1 MQKEFKF
8 NDITDYIF
16 YLSELIVDL
25 LQKTN
30 RLKNYKDEI
39 QQIIS
44 LYPDEKFIQSEL
56 YETISDKVNRLFQ
69 YLFNLL
75 GDESKKAVSYR
86 KYRKILYK
94 NKNSL
99 GIVLNELS
107 QNELEILAELN
118 TDRNW
123 GLHIP
128 ESLYIQKKELF
139 KMDNNFTNKY
149 NTTIPIPFYEYYEI
163 QFLNELNR
171 EIQEV
176 LTASMTILERMKSDY
191 SALIGKEVK
200 IEYEINKV
208 KQYWFMNAVKN
219 SLNAQKGK
227 A

>member
-30 RLKNYKDEI
+30 RLKLYKEEI

-44 LYPDEKFIQSEL
+44 LNQDKKYIQSEL

-75 GDESKKAVSYR
+75 GDESKKAVSYK

-94 NKNSL
+94 NKKSL
-99 GIVLNELS
+99 GIILNDLS
-107 QNELEILAELN
+107 QNELDILAELN
-118 TDRNW
+118 TLRNW

-128 ESLYIQKKELF
+128 ESLYIQKKNCL
-139 KMDNNFTNKY
+139 KWIK
-149 NTTIPIPFYEYYEI
+149 IP
-163 QFLNELNR
+163 
-171 EIQEV
+171 
-176 LTASMTILERMKSDY
+176 
-191 SALIGKEVK
+191 
-200 IEYEINKV
+200 
-208 KQYWFMNAVKN
+208 
-219 SLNAQKGK
+219 
-227 A
+227 

>member
-1 MQKEFKF
+1 MQKEFRF

-30 RLKNYKDEI
+30 RLKMYKNEI

-44 LYPDEKFIQSEL
+44 LYPDKNFIQSEL

-75 GDESKKAVSYR
+75 GDETKKAVSYK

-99 GIVLNELS
+99 GIVLNDLS
-107 QNELEILAELN
+107 QNELNILADLN
-118 TDRNW
+118 THRNW

-128 ESLYIQKKELF
+128 ESLYIQKKEFF
-139 KMDNNFTNKY
+139 KMDKNFINKY
-149 NTTIPIPFYEYYEI
+149 NTTIPIPSYEYYEI
-163 QFLNELNR
+163 QYLIELNR

-176 LTASMTILERMKSDY
+176 LTASMTILDRMKSDY

-200 IEYEINKV
+200 IEYNFWTFFNKSPQSFFDCP
-208 KQYWFMNAVKN
+208 KE
-219 SLNAQKGK
+219 
-227 A
+227 